1 MGSGGIGAFA
11 QGFTGSLTASR
22 NQRLL
27 RDQMNLEN
35 QQKAERE
42 LRLREQ
48 FEQGMEFKE
57 KQFEETQKYHNKS
70 LDMQQQT
77 QDALGKWRTGQ
88 EEIQRKQLEL
98 NTKAQDMKVMDQW
111 NSILDPKHSKAR
123 RKFMFKQFATTTLEM
138 DPKSEAYKDFEK
150 YITSEE
156 DDALD
161 RVRKTMMTMIPGMK
175 PGEALEVSKSV
186 VSGDV
191 PFLDAVK
198 QFQEMAK
205 ERARAEG
212 ATLGGGGAGG
222 APVNKVQTSAITSP
236 TPMAEQGMTPPGG
249 TLPVPGM
256 EAQTGGDGEQTISVT
271 PAQMRQKAIEMA
283 QRPDLYNASEVGNF
297 LAAARDL
304 EASNKPNLE
313 LKQIVTTDKDG
324 NRTEKWVTE
333 ADALGKEAP
342 SGRPVP
348 SKAEARDIK
357 EAEALAAQDVKRVEP
372 ILEAGSTARTTI
384 AQIADYRK
392 LLESG
397 KFETGSFADFRSMLG
412 QVGRFIGLEGESL
425 ALLDSMKIGDPA
437 VAEAMN
443 SLDKQLSLT
452 FASEVSRLT
461 NMSLELIQGGVTSLS
476 KTPEGNSLI
485 LEFYENKAKQAIEID
500 DEYEKYVS
508 KYGTL
513 RPEGKPSFFESAN
526 KIKRKSIAPKN
537 FEERFTKAKKLGD
550 GIDIQKV
557 FREKDNVIK
566 VDKVDYE
573 VTGKHKESGL
583 SIIKISPH
591 VEVPYAKTPEDV
603 LKLEKGDWFF
613 SPGDPDSDNPKLREP
628 GLRKRK

>member
-1 MGSGGIGAFA
+1 MGSAGIGAFA
-11 QGFTGSLTASR
+11 QGFTSSFMASR

-27 RDQMNLEN
+27 RDQVNLEN
-35 QQKAERE
+35 QQKQERE

-48 FEQGMEFKE
+48 FNQGMEFKE
-57 KQFEETQKYHNKS
+57 KQFEETQKYHDRS
-70 LDMQQQT
+70 LDIQERT
-77 QDALGKWRTGQ
+77 QGAMEKWRTGQ
-88 EEIQRKQLEL
+88 EDIQRKQLEL

-111 NSILDPKHSKAR
+111 NTILDPKHSKAR

-156 DDALD
+156 DEALE

-205 ERARAEG
+205 ERSRAEG
-212 ATLGGGGAGG
+212 ATIGGGGAGG
-222 APVNKVQTSAITSP
+222 APTTKVQTSAITSP

-256 EAQTGGDGEQTISVT
+256 EAQTGGDGESTISVT
-271 PAQMRQKAIEMA
+271 PDQMRQKAIEMA
-283 QRPDLYNASEVGNF
+283 QRPDLYNASEVSNF
-297 LAAARDL
+297 LSAARDL
-304 EASNKPNLE
+304 EASKKPQLE
-313 LKQIVTTDKDG
+313 LKQVVTTDKDG
-324 NRTEKWVTE
+324 NRIEKWVTE
-333 ADALGKEAP
+333 AEALNMEAP

-348 SKAEARDIK
+348 TKKESREIK
-357 EAEALAAQDVKRVEP
+357 EAEALAAQDVKRAEP
-372 ILEAGSTARTTI
+372 FLEAGSTARTTI
-384 AQIADYRK
+384 AQIADYRT

-412 QVGRFIGLEGESL
+412 QLGRFVGLEAESL
-425 ALLDSMKIGDPA
+425 ALLDSMKVGDPA

-461 NMSLELIQGGVTSLS
+461 NMSLELIQGGVTSLK
-476 KTPEGNSLI
+476 KTPEGNALI

-500 DEYEKYVS
+500 DEYENYVS

-513 RPEGKPSFFESAN
+513 RPEGKPSFFEAAN
-526 KIKRKSIAPKN
+526 KIKRKSIKPKD
-537 FEERFTKAKKLGD
+537 FEDRFNKAKKLGD
-550 GIDIQKV
+550 GIDIDKV
-557 FREKDNVIK
+557 FGKKENVIS
-566 VDKVDYE
+566 VDKTDYE

-583 SIIKISPH
+583 PIIKLSPQ
-591 VEVPYAKTPEDV
+591 VEIPYAKTPEEAN
-603 LKLEKGDWFF
+603 KLEKGEWFF
-613 SPGDPDSDNPKLREP
+613 SPGDPDNDNPKMREP
-628 GLRKRK
+628 GLRKRL